1 MSEQLSYFLPGL
13 ILLISCIDDLRSK
26 KIHNKLILF
35 MLALTLPAVFL
46 LNGWEGLRVG
56 GFSALL
62 ALFFAIPLTLA
73 GVIGG
78 GDLKLFV
85 LIAFT
90 LNFRE
95 LFWIAIY
102 SLPWALLLGLIK
114 IALDKKL
121 KDFFWNV
128 LFLFRH
134 RSTKGLSFHSI
145 PYSIALFMAWL
156 SFLTVR
162 GLS

>member
-1 MSEQLSYFLPGL
+1 MSEYLSHFLPGL
-13 ILLISCIDDLRSK
+13 ILLIACIDDLRSR

-35 MLALTLPAVFL
+35 MLVLTLPAVFL
-46 LNGWEGLRVG
+46 LGGWEGLKMG
-56 GFSALL
+56 GISALL
-62 ALFFAIPLTLA
+62 ALLFAVPLTLA
-73 GVIGG
+73 GMIGG

-95 LFWIAIY
+95 LFWLAIY

-121 KDFFWNV
+121 KDFFWNI

-134 RSTKGLSFHSI
+134 RSAKGLEFHSI

-156 SFLTVR
+156 SLLTVK

>member
-1 MSEQLSYFLPGL
+1 MIEPLSYLLPGF
-13 ILLISCIDDLRSK
+13 ILLLACIDDLRSR

-46 LNGWEGLRVG
+46 LNGWDGLREG
-56 GFSALL
+56 GLSALL
-62 ALFFAIPLTLA
+62 ALLFAVPLTLA
-73 GVIGG
+73 RVIGG
-78 GDLKLFV
+78 GDLKLFI

-90 LNFRE
+90 LHFRD

-121 KDFFWNV
+121 KDFLWNI
-128 LFLFRH
+128 LFLFKN
-134 RSTKGLSFHSI
+134 RSPKGLDFHSI

-156 SFLTVR
+156 SLLTVK

>member
-1 MSEQLSYFLPGL
+1 MLSQFSYFLPGL
-13 ILLISCIDDLRSK
+13 ILLIACVDDLRTR

-35 MLALTLPAVFL
+35 LLAFTLPAVFL
-46 LNGWEGLRVG
+46 MKGWEGLMSG
-56 GFSALL
+56 FFSALL
-62 ALFFAIPLTLA
+62 ALLFAVPLSLA
-73 GVIGG
+73 RVIGG

-85 LIAFT
+85 LIAFS
-90 LNFRE
+90 LNFKE

-121 KDFFWNV
+121 KDFFWNI

-134 RSTKGLSFHSI
+134 RTAKGLEFHSI

-156 SFLTVR
+156 SLLTVK
-162 GLS
+162 GIS

>member
-1 MSEQLSYFLPGL
+1 MLSQFSYFLPGL
-13 ILLISCIDDLRSK
+13 ILLIACVDDLRSR

-35 MLALTLPAVFL
+35 MLAGTLPAVFFL
-46 LNGWEGLRVG
+46 KGWEGLTTG
-56 GFSALL
+56 GLSALF
-62 ALFFAIPLTLA
+62 ALLFAVPLTLSK
-73 GVIGG
+73 VIGG

-90 LNFRE
+90 LSFRE

-121 KDFFWNV
+121 KDFFWNI

-134 RSTKGLSFHSI
+134 RSVKGLEFHSI

-156 SFLTVR
+156 SFLTVK